1 MRCPQCE
8 KQIGRHAIQCPHC
21 GILIPRG
28 RGSKLAGRLTMEPR
42 LCMAVGLLL
51 AFIGLVL
58 LMSDAM
64 YFAMLP
70 IVLGGVLI
78 ILGKSMKP

>member
-1 MRCPQCE
+1 
-8 KQIGRHAIQCPHC
+8 
-21 GILIPRG
+21 
-28 RGSKLAGRLTMEPR
+28 MEPR
-42 LCMAVGLLL
+42 LCLAVGLLL

-70 IVLGGVLI
+70 IILGGVLI

>member
-1 MRCPQCE
+1 
-8 KQIGRHAIQCPHC
+8 
-21 GILIPRG
+21 
-28 RGSKLAGRLTMEPR
+28 MEPK

-58 LMSDAM
+58 LLSDAM

-70 IVLGGVLI
+70 IVLGAILI
-78 ILGKSMKP
+78 FLGKSMKP

>member
-1 MRCPQCE
+1 MQCPQCQ
-8 KQIGRHAIQCPHC
+8 KRISKHALQCPHC

-28 RGSKLAGRLTMEPR
+28 SGSKLAGRLTMDPK

-58 LMSDAM
+58 LLSDAA

-70 IVLGGVLI
+70 IVLGGVFI
-78 ILGKSMKP
+78 FLGKSMKP